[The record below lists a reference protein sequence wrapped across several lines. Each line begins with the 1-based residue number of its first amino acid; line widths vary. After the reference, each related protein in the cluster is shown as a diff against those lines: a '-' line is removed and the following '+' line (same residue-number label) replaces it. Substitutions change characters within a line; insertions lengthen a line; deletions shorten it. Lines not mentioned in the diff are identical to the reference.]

1 MNTPEQDLMLG
12 FVKAYWAA
20 QPPAVR
26 VLQHAPN
33 ANPDGTVNQGK
44 FDLAASLSNQG
55 YDIDVAIMVWDLN
68 PYWIMQVRE
77 NESVTSPMYLNGKPI
92 HVSSNQAAYPPF
104 DPPAPPEPAPD
115 TRVVGRYTGFLNWY
129 FSTEAGKAVP
139 NGRSVTQD
147 GAVFVKEITQ
157 TLTGPAHKFL
167 KQ

>member
-26 VLQHAPN
+26 AFQHMPN
-33 ANPDGTVNQGK
+33 SNPDGTVSSLRGE
-44 FDLAASLSNQG
+44 LAVALTQQG
-55 YDIDVAIMVWDLN
+55 YDVDLPIMVWDWN
-68 PYWIMQVRE
+68 PYWIMQIRE
-77 NESVTSPMYLNGKPI
+77 NEGVTNPMYLNGKPI
-92 HVSSNQAAYPPF
+92 HVSSSQANYPPF
-104 DPPAPPEPAPD
+104 DPPAAPEPAPD

-129 FSTEAGKAVP
+129 FSTEAGKDVP
-139 NGRSVTQD
+139 NGRSVSQD
-147 GAVFVKEITQ
+147 GAAFVKEITQ